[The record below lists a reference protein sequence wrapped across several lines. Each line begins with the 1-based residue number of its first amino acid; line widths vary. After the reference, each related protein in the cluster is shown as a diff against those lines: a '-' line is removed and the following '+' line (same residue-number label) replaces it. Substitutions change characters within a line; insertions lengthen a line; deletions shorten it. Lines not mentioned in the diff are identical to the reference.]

1 MTKSKP
7 IKVQEPEVYFTKGE
21 QNKFDYYSEASLVNS
36 GGSGPQRTFV
46 DFDNNISIKSDF
58 GRADYN
64 YFRSATTANLTMD
77 ELFRICDK
85 AYEKVSIVRNIMDTI
100 SEFSCQGVD
109 VVHRETSKN
118 KFIKEWFRRVR
129 GQFVS
134 ERFCSMAE
142 RHANI
147 PIKIAYAKLSV
158 PVENEMI
165 RTVAGFN
172 EEEVKKEQIAKRSIP
187 WRFTFLHPCSIE
199 VVGGTAAVFIAEPS
213 YALKIDKSL
222 KSELAKLNKL
232 VDTAKYNELDAEINK
247 ALSEAKGNL
256 LPLDPSRFEMYHYKK
271 DDWQIWAV
279 PIIKSILDNLIQL
292 EKLQLADSAALDGA
306 ISNIRH
312 WKVGVLDPSNP
323 NNSIIP
329 TKAGINKIKQ
339 ILANNIGG
347 GSMDLVTGPELSFT
361 ESNSKVYQFLNP
373 DKYKNTLDFIYDG
386 LGVPPVLR
394 SGGTGG
400 TSSNNFVS
408 IKTLI
413 ERLRYIRNMLVEFWT
428 KQLIIIQR
436 ALGWKYPANIVFDE
450 IILSDESLEKKLLL
464 DLCDREIISE
474 DAVREYFGYI
484 PEIERLRLGKQTK
497 SREAGKLPPKAS
509 PYHNPQVVEDM
520 QKLALSSG
528 DVTPGQV
535 GVKTKP
541 KNRGEKSR
549 TDLMH
554 EQKTLQIKENTKV
567 KMKLAAGRPK
577 GVKEQKKR
585 KPKPATKSAK
595 ADQIL
600 LWAQSSYNKLSE
612 MLLPALLA
620 GYGKKNSRQL
630 TESQAQEV
638 EDIKFNVLCNLEP
651 FTEINQESLIT
662 ILETENTI
670 SSNILKKFTKLF
682 NDFIQING
690 RPPTVDERRLL
701 QLISYSNIKSE
712 NYL

>member
-1 MTKSKP
+1 MNKP
-7 IKVQEPEVYFTKGE
+7 IKTQQQEQYFTNGSE
-21 QNKFDYYSEASLVNS
+21 SKFDYYSEAAIVSS
-36 GGSGPQRTFV
+36 TGTGSRTFI
-46 DFDNNISIKSDF
+46 DFDSNISVKSDF

-64 YFRSATTANLTMD
+64 YFRSANTSNLTMD

-100 SEFSCQGVD
+100 SEFACQGVD

-147 PIKIAYAKLSV
+147 PIQIAYAKINV
-158 PVENEMI
+158 PVENEMT
-165 RTVAGFN
+165 RTMAGFDN
-172 EEEVKKEQIAKRSIP
+172 EMVKKDEVVKKEIP

-199 VVGGTAAVFIAEPS
+199 VIGGNAAVFIDKPA
-213 YALKIDKSL
+213 YALKLDKSL

-232 VDTAKYNELDAEINK
+232 GATEKQAELEAEINK
-247 ALSEAKGNL
+247 AISNAKGNL
-256 LPLDPSRFEMYHYKK
+256 LPLNPSRFEMYHYKK

-279 PIIKSILDNLIQL
+279 PIIKSILDNLIHL

-312 WKVGVLDPSNP
+312 WKVGIIDPTNP
-323 NNSIIP
+323 AASIIP
-329 TKAGINKIKQ
+329 TKAGINKMKQ
-339 ILANNIGG
+339 IIANNVGG
-347 GSMDLVTGPELSFT
+347 GTMDLVTGPELSFT
-361 ESNSKVYQFLNP
+361 ESNTKVYQFLNP
-373 DKYKNTLDFIYDG
+373 DKFKNTLDAIYDG

-400 TSSNNFVS
+400 TSSNNYVS

-413 ERLRYIRNMLVEFWT
+413 ERLRYIRSMLVEFWT
-428 KQLIIIQR
+428 KQLIIIQK

-484 PEIERLRLGKQTK
+484 PEIERIRLTKQMK
-497 SREAGKLPPKAS
+497 SRDANKIPPKAS
-509 PYHNPQVVEDM
+509 PFHNPQTEQEM
-520 QKLALSSG
+520 QKLSLQSG
-528 DVTPGQV
+528 DVTPSQV
-535 GVKTKP
+535 GVKLKP
-541 KNRGEKSR
+541 KKAGEKTR
-549 TDLMH
+549 TELMDQ
-554 EQKTLQIKENTKV
+554 QKVLQIKENTKV

-577 GVKEQKKR
+577 NVKETKKR
-585 KPKPATKSAK
+585 KPKPAKTRSK

-600 LWAQSSYNKLSE
+600 LWAQSSYSKIADI
-612 MLLPALLA
+612 LLPALLA
-620 GYGKKNSRQL
+620 SYSKKNVRQL
-630 TESQAQEV
+630 TEAQFQEV
-638 EDIKFNVLCNLEP
+638 EDIKFNILSNIEP
-651 FTEINQESLIT
+651 FSEITEANIIAILNIDNSVDNNIT
-662 ILETENTI
+662 SAFN
-670 SSNILKKFTKLF
+670 KLF
-682 NDFIQING
+682 QDFIKSNG
-690 RPPTVDERRLL
+690 REPTIDERRFI
-701 QLISYSNIKSE
+701 QVVAYSKVKSE
-712 NYL
+712 VYL